1 MALARVVSFDGVD
14 SDRIAQLKSDI
25 EGGEQPEGMNA
36 TEMLLLHDPDN
47 DGALAILFFENEDDY
62 RQGDEILGRL
72 GERMR
77 HQQQTPFPEVRRV
90 GHADRHHA
98 IACL

>member
-14 SDRIAQLKSDI
+14 SERIAQLTRDI

-47 DGALAILFFENEDDY
+47 DQALAIVFFDNEDDY
-62 RQGDEILGRL
+62 RKGDEVLGAMPTGDTPGRRT
-72 GERMR
+72 GVTKYQVATRM
-77 HQQQTPFPEVRRV
+77 TP
-90 GHADRHHA
+90 
-98 IACL
+98 